1 MKLKEYMDIISEA
14 YPEVELADV
23 IKILNRAIEDF
34 SERTEIVKDSY
45 NASTVANQRYYNLP
59 DDVIKIISVDV
70 DDEVAP
76 KLIGE
81 PSKRDMT

>member
-1 MKLKEYMDIISEA
+1 MKLKEYFDIASDS

-23 IKILNRAIEDF
+23 VKILNRAIEDF
-34 SERTEIVKDSY
+34 SERTEIVKNSY
-45 NASTVANQRYYNLP
+45 KTNTVAGQRFYNL
-59 DDVIKIISVDV
+59 DENIIKIISVDV
-70 DDEVAP
+70 DNETAP

>member
-1 MKLKEYMDIISEA
+1 MKLKEYVDIISEA

-34 SERTEIVKDSY
+34 SERTKIVKNSY
-45 NASTVANQRYYNLP
+45 NSSTVAGQRFYTVNE
-59 DDVIKIISVDV
+59 DIIEIISVDI
-70 DDEVAP
+70 DNEVVP